1 MLPTGIHKVP
11 TRREWFG
18 QFVAGP
24 GIAQRPISPHQRE
37 AVVGSP
43 CRLMEQGFAV
53 SAVLSAMLPANRNSS
68 GTGMDKRAT
77 LSDVGNGSLEAAPE
91 LRPAPP
97 RRCGQT
103 LGFTEGCLLGGTRGF
118 SLICLNVP

>member
-1 MLPTGIHKVP
+1 
-11 TRREWFG
+11 
-18 QFVAGP
+18 
-24 GIAQRPISPHQRE
+24 
-37 AVVGSP
+37 
-43 CRLMEQGFAV
+43 MEQAFAV
-53 SAVLSAMLPANRNSS
+53 SVVLSEILPANRNSG
-68 GTGMDKRAT
+68 GTGVDKRAT
-77 LSDVGNGSLEAAPE
+77 LSDPGYGSLEGAPE